1 MKRIGFVD
9 YYISEWHAN
18 NYPNWINAA
27 AEGLGLEYKVCYCW
41 AEKYESPVDSVNT
54 DQWCEKYGVEKCNTI
69 EELCEKS
76 DVIIILA
83 PSNPETHLRYAK
95 AVLPFKKRT
104 YIDKTFAPDFATA
117 TEIVELAK
125 ECGTPFFTTSALRY
139 ASELSEFNDVRNVI
153 VTGGGGNLDEYIIHN
168 VEMAVALM
176 KGKFQKVKVES
187 VGRQAI
193 CRCATEDGR
202 EAVLLFS
209 YAMEYSVTAEDGSKR
224 LKKKTVASDFF
235 KKLIETILVFF
246 ENGKTPF
253 DLTETLE
260 VMRVRE
266 GLIKAFAQDGEW
278 VEL

>member
-1 MKRIGFVD
+1 MKKIGFVD
-9 YYISEWHAN
+9 YYIGEWHAN
-18 NYPNWINAA
+18 NYPKWIAA
-27 AEGLGLEYKVCYCW
+27 ATEELGLDYKVSYCW
-41 AEKYESPVDSVNT
+41 AERYESPVDSVNT
-54 DQWCEKYGVEKCNTI
+54 DQWCEKYGVKRCDTI

-104 YIDKTFAPDFATA
+104 YIDKTFAPDYVTA
-117 TEIVELAK
+117 KKIVDLAK
-125 ECGTPFFTTSALRY
+125 EYGTPFFTTSALRY
-139 ASELSEFNDVRNVI
+139 ASELSEFEDIKNVI
-153 VTGGGGNLDEYIIHN
+153 VTGGGGNFEEYIIHN
-168 VEMAVALM
+168 IEMAVALM
-176 KGKFQKVKVES
+176 KGSFKKVKVES

-193 CRCATEDGR
+193 CRCVTDDGR

-209 YAMEYSVTAEDGSKR
+209 YAMEYSVTAEDSSRR

-246 ENGKTPF
+246 ENGEVPF
-253 DLTETLE
+253 DTAETLE
-260 VMRVRE
+260 VMRVRD
-266 GLIKAFAQDGEW
+266 GLIKAFANDGEW